1 MSFASTIIGTAERVL
16 LPDPSECN
24 AKIDATF
31 ADGQQVLELGWG
43 SLSLWVARQFPHAQI
58 TAVSNSKLAART
70 CRGQSGEARRTALD
84 WLSISMRIARR
95 SSGFRYDSRFRLPC

>member
-1 MSFASTIIGTAERVL
+1 VL

-31 ADGQQVLELGWG
+31 ADGQQVRELGWD
-43 SLSLWVARQFPHAQI
+43 SLSLWVAGQFFACADHGG
-58 TAVSNSKLAART
+58 VEFELAARA
-70 CRGQSGEARRTALD
+70 CRGQSGEAQRTALN